1 MFRDEHRYDA
11 WNKIRQ
17 RGIRAFSDQ
26 ITPALI
32 VETAAATGVALVKS
46 PLCLFNLVWLGI
58 AAALHRT
65 DDFETVLKGTL
76 KLLEYDQNFAS
87 TPLGRAKQKSK
98 KSNSPKKK
106 RSKHDPYRNDPTEVT
121 EEAFS
126 QARSRMPLEFWF
138 NLIVLLVG
146 KFEEK
151 HAELHR
157 FHGFRLLAI
166 DGTSIELAYWKQLRD
181 HFGATRNKSGDQ
193 KTEARMVML
202 QFPLTRLPYAYE
214 LCPWIEGETTI
225 ARRLTKHLRAND
237 LVLLDGC
244 FWSYGLFWDIQQR
257 GAFFALPL
265 KGRKVTLKRVG
276 RVKGAKGLDYQVS
289 WTPKDTRGKW
299 KKEELPTSIELRVIT
314 YQIPGFRSQKLVTN
328 VLDTRKITRE
338 DWIRLAYNSSN
349 KGKLEPGLMHRRW
362 EIETTYRELKVVQEM
377 EGGLRSRTHKSL
389 QFEVAGH
396 VVLYLMVRWLI
407 VEAAV
412 KHGIDPLRISFTNA
426 LRELKKM
433 RPILIIANDT
443 WASNLINLL
452 LAQIAE
458 HLVPY
463 RPGRS
468 YPRRIQSSN
477 YKKKKKKKSPEKQ
490 LKINPSKKSTQKC
503 RNQKSNMIKA

>member
-1 MFRDEHRYDA
+1 MFTDEHGYDA

-26 ITPALI
+26 ITPELI
-32 VETAAATGVALVKS
+32 AEAAVATGVRLVKS
-46 PLCLFNLVWLGI
+46 PLCLFNLIWLGI

-87 TPLGRAKQKSK
+87 TPVGRAKQKRK
-98 KSNSPKKK
+98 KSKSQNQKK
-106 RSKHDPYRNDPTEVT
+106 SKHDPYRNDPTEVT

-138 NLIVLLVG
+138 HLIILLVG

-157 FHGFRLLAI
+157 FNGFRLLAI
-166 DGTSIELAYWKQLRD
+166 DGTSLELAYWKQLRN
-181 HFGATRNKSGDQ
+181 HFGATRNKGGDQ
-193 KTEARMVML
+193 KTEARMVLL
-202 QFPLTRLPYAYE
+202 QFPLTRMPYAYE
-214 LCPWIEGETTI
+214 LCPWSEGETTI
-225 ARRLTKHLRAND
+225 ARRLTKHLRADD

-265 KGRKVTLKRVG
+265 KGRNVNLKRVG
-276 RVKGAKGLDYQVS
+276 RVKGLDYQVI
-289 WTPKDTRGKW
+289 WNPKDTRGKW
-299 KKEELPTSIELRVIT
+299 KKEELPTSIKLRVIT

-328 VLDTRKITRE
+328 VLDTHKITRE
-338 DWIRLAYNSSN
+338 DWIRLAHDSSN
-349 KGKLEPGLMHRRW
+349 EGQFEPGLIHRRW
-362 EIETTYRELKVVQEM
+362 EIETTYKELKVVQEM
-377 EGGLRSRTHKSL
+377 EGGLRSRTPKSL

-396 VVLYLMVRWLI
+396 VVLYLMVRWLM

-412 KHGIDPLRISFTNA
+412 KQRIDPLRISFTHA
-426 LRELKKM
+426 LRELKTM

-443 WASNLINLL
+443 WASYLINILL
-452 LAQIAE
+452 NQIAE
-458 HLVPY
+458 HLVPF

-468 YPRRIQSSN
+468 YPRRKQSSN
-477 YKKKKKKKSPEKQ
+477 YKGRKKTTSEEKHS
-490 LKINPSKKSTQKC
+490 KINPTKKTTQK
-503 RNQKSNMIKA
+503 NKITAIKA